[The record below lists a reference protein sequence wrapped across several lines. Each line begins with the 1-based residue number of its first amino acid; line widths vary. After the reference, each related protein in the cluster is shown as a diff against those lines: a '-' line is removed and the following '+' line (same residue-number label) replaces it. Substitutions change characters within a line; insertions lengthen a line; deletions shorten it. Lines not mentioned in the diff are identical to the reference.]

1 MSLPSAHRIDFRI
14 RRSVSSLKILRL
26 RIRRLG
32 ILFGVL
38 TMVPIAICGA
48 ARSIR
53 PTQLSGYKAVP
64 VHYGPLNKM
73 IMSVN
78 IDGQPANLLV
88 DTGANQIIL
97 DASAAESLGVRPSQR
112 RLTYIALTEIN
123 GQLLPVAFVRS
134 LTAGSMSFGSNLVA
148 LLPSGARSSFSS
160 RWGDGGSRVN
170 GALGADILVRHKAV
184 INCRTQFIF
193 LKTDRSRPSQIAAF
207 ALSEKFTKI
216 PLRREENGAFTVPC
230 SIHGQ
235 AGRLVVDTGGFVTTF
250 NEATVK
256 SLGISL
262 QSTRTSARFT
272 SGVKRP
278 ISIGQ
283 FNDLMIGDF
292 KVPAAKFGVA
302 MLPNFVLAQGNTRG
316 VGILG
321 MDLLYK
327 ARAII
332 DFDSMSLFLK

>member
-1 MSLPSAHRIDFRI
+1 LIRAAPSRPHKLLFI
-14 RRSVSSLKILRL
+14 SNLMLRNNLL
-26 RIRRLG
+26 RHVLIVL
-32 ILFGVL
+32 GVL
-38 TMVPIAICGA
+38 AFSPPDTLAAGKKAQQMQLPGYRAI
-48 ARSIR
+48 
-53 PTQLSGYKAVP
+53 P
-64 VHYGPLNKM
+64 VRYGPLNKM
-73 IMSVN
+73 IVTLN
-78 IDGQPANLLV
+78 INEHPANLIV

-97 DASAAESLGVRPSQR
+97 DADAAQSYDVKPSQH
-112 RLTYIALTEIN
+112 RLTYIGLTEIN

-134 LTAGSMSFGSNLVA
+134 LTAGSMSFGSSLVA
-148 LLPSGARSSFSS
+148 LLPSDARSSFSS

-193 LKTDRSRPSQIAAF
+193 LKIDQSRPSQIAAF
-207 ALSEKFTKI
+207 ALSKKFTKI
-216 PLRREENGAFTVPC
+216 PLRREENGTFTVPC

-256 SLGISL
+256 SLGIS
-262 QSTRTSARFT
+262 QESTRASARFT
-272 SGVKRP
+272 SGVRRP

-302 MLPNFVLAQGNTRG
+302 MLPNFVLAQGSTRS

-327 ARAII
+327 GRAII